1 LHDVEKHTKSTFSL
15 WPAMRFILAFLLLCQ
30 AVVLFGQGNPDS
42 LWLVWQDASKPDTTR
57 LKALQNFA
65 WTKMYSNPDSAA
77 ILAKM
82 ELDYAVS
89 VKNLTWQGKAYNTL
103 GGTHHVRGEYATAL
117 NYYQSALQLLEQ
129 AGELKAT
136 ASINNNIGLIFRE
149 QGNPPQALSYY
160 QKYLDIGLKLQDK
173 DILSGAYNNL
183 GTLYS
188 DQSNYSLALDY
199 YQKGLAG
206 AIAMEDIYG
215 QAIAYNNIGSVYFT
229 QALYDKALEYYL
241 KSLELRQKINDQ
253 RGIGLMYN
261 NIGLVYKDN
270 KAYDEAHRYFEKTL
284 EIQQK
289 IGDKPGLASSYY
301 SLGTLYNEQKKYREA
316 ISTCTKGL
324 GISEEIGTLRPAR
337 NACNCLYEA
346 HKGLGNSEKALN
358 WYERFTILNDSLHKE
373 ETDQRLE
380 QMEFAK
386 QVMTDS
392 LGREEEKL
400 KLEVVHREEMRDKDR
415 LTKILLIIGLIMLSI
430 AIAVW
435 SRMLY
440 FRKYS
445 QLYEN
450 KAQELEKQQLINEI
464 ALLKTQ
470 VNPHFLFN
478 SLSILASLVHVDPS
492 LSEQFIDQL
501 SKSYRYIL
509 EQKEQS
515 LVTLRTELEFIRSY
529 AFLLKIRFENKFDLR
544 ILLPESALDKYKV
557 APLTLQLLVEN
568 AVKHNRMSAKEPL
581 VVEVVEENGYLIV
594 RNKLQLR
601 PNHVD
606 STGTGLNNIINRYA
620 LLTDRPVWAGEQEN
634 EFVVRVPL
642 LTV

>member
-1 LHDVEKHTKSTFSL
+1 MALRRIPNLLSTSG
-15 WPAMRFILAFLLLCQ
+15 PPMRIFFTCLLLCRV
-30 AVVLFGQGNPDS
+30 ATLFGQANPDS
-42 LWLVWQDASKPDTTR
+42 LWQVWLDESKPDTTR
-57 LKALQNFA
+57 LRALQGFA
-65 WTKMYSNPDSAA
+65 WTKMYNNPDSAA
-77 ILAKM
+77 LLAKM

-89 VKNLTWQGKAYNTL
+89 VKNPTWQGKAYNTL
-103 GGTHHVRGEYATAL
+103 GGTYHVRGDYATAL

-129 AGELKAT
+129 EGELKAA
-136 ASINNNIGLIFRE
+136 ASIYNNIGLIFRE
-149 QGNPPQALSYY
+149 QGNTPRALSYY

-173 DILSGAYNNL
+173 DVLSGAYNNL

-188 DQSNYSLALDY
+188 DQSNQSLALEY
-199 YQKGLAG
+199 YQKGLDG
-206 AIAMEDIYG
+206 AIATDDIYG

-229 QALYDKALEYYL
+229 QKSYDKALEYYL
-241 KSLELRQKINDQ
+241 KSLEMRQKINDL

-270 KAYDEAHRYFEKTL
+270 KDYDEAHRYFEKTL

-289 IGDKPGLASSYY
+289 FGDKPGLASSYY
-301 SLGTLYNEQKKYREA
+301 SLGTLFNVQQKYPEA
-316 ISTCTKGL
+316 IASCTKGL
-324 GISEEIGTLRPAR
+324 HISEEIGAVRPAR

-346 HKGLGNSEKALN
+346 HKGMGNSQKALD
-358 WYERFTILNDSLHKE
+358 WYERFTILSDSLHKE

-386 QVMTDS
+386 QVMADS

-400 KLEVVHREEMRDKDR
+400 KMEVAHREEVQGKDR
-415 LTKILLIIGLIMLSI
+415 LTKILLIIGLVMLSI
-430 AIAVW
+430 AITVW

-478 SLSILASLVHVDPS
+478 SLSILASLVHVDPG

-581 VVEVVEENGYLIV
+581 IVEVVEENGYLII

-606 STGTGLNNIINRYA
+606 STGTGLNNIIHRYA
-620 LLTDRPVWAGEQEN
+620 LLTDRPVWAGERDT
-634 EFVVRVPL
+634 EFVVKVPL
-642 LTV
+642 LST